1 MTLLTSVSDVHI
13 SQRRAWSVGGC
24 HWIPSKEDMWLAERV
39 VEPAG
44 KLSKGSAKQKTFS
57 PSPLVNDMFN
67 TVIRRAYTTKALI
80 PPNVAAATKVSGSG
94 AKDAQLAQLV
104 AFYKVCKS
112 ALPIDITRTP
122 AVDSCT
128 LLSTLE
134 LAQGYCWA
142 CQALRS
148 LGSLQGPLHWWRE
161 CLCHPLASPHFR
173 CLRRWLHHRLPLPL
187 E

>member
-1 MTLLTSVSDVHI
+1 
-13 SQRRAWSVGGC
+13 
-24 HWIPSKEDMWLAERV
+24 MWLAERV

-112 ALPIDITRTP
+112 ALPIDIR
-122 AVDSCT
+122 AH
-128 LLSTLE
+128 
-134 LAQGYCWA
+134 Q
-142 CQALRS
+142 Q
-148 LGSLQGPLHWWRE
+148 
-161 CLCHPLASPHFR
+161 
-173 CLRRWLHHRLPLPL
+173 
-187 E
+187 